1 MRRKPATEE
10 SVPWNVQGALVA
22 NNVDEAAH
30 EGHRVRIERPFLRHG
45 INGGSDGKR
54 SLGALKRLFAHIS
67 SLRFA
72 VRHAQAQPPSHA
84 AVSAA
89 LAGTLPVARS
99 WKRPDRALIAAH
111 QGDHVG

>member
-10 SVPWNVQGALVA
+10 SVPWNVQGAIVA
-22 NNVDEAAH
+22 NNVDDGAH
-30 EGHRVRIERPFLRHG
+30 QGHRVRIERTFLRHG

-54 SLGALKRLFAHIS
+54 SIGALKRLFAHIS

-84 AVSAA
+84 DVSAA
-89 LAGTLPVARS
+89 LAGNIQVARS
-99 WKRPDRALIAAH
+99 
-111 QGDHVG
+111 